1 MNANLYVTKDY
12 ENETAFRPKKTN
24 PNKPNLVRRRRIPER
39 PKSLAKKSSHTPF
52 DFQSLKR
59 YDGYRL
65 ANIIA
70 AVSL

>member
-1 MNANLYVTKDY
+1 MNANTFLQKDY
-12 ENETAFRPKKTN
+12 DNVTAHRTKKTN
-24 PNKPNLVRRRRIPER
+24 PKQTQFLQR